1 MPPNKRAENWPGA
14 RTETLRC
21 KIVGHPLHL
30 TTMKIFPLIYYG
42 PQLIW
47 HSKKEKTSPLHLS
60 PMNKVLFGE
69 KTRSSTS
76 KAADRQ
82 GYNMR

>member
-1 MPPNKRAENWPGA
+1 MENGA
-14 RTETLRC
+14 GSRTETLRC

-30 TTMKIFPLIYYG
+30 TTMNIFPQIHYG

-47 HSKKEKTSPLHLS
+47 HSKKDILYLS
-60 PMNKVLFGE
+60 PMDKVLFGE